1 MNDFVYILQV
11 DFKTD
16 LMDQTARMTFTDR
29 AEAER
34 FREEGERL
42 GYKVIHLNA
51 YPVYTAEKAWRVIKE
66 EKAFHRGIVDER
78 RDLELKSMI

>member
-11 DFKTD
+11 DFRTE

-29 AEAER
+29 NEAER

-51 YPVYTAEKAWRVIKE
+51 YPAYTAEKAWRVIQE
-66 EKAFHRGIVDER
+66 EKNFHHNIAADRLDK
-78 RDLELKSMI
+78 ELKSMI